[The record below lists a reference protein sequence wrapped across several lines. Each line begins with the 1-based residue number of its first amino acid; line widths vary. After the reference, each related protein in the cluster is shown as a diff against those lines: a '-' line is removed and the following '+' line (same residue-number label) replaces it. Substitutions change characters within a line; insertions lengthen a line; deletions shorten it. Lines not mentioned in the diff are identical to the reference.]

1 MILMVAYEVKLTFAF
16 AVALL
21 LLFLGFIIFVI
32 LLYNKNQINHI
43 KETQIKDIE
52 YKNSL
57 LQKEIE
63 KHKSLQSERERISH
77 DMHDDIGTGLS
88 AIKLQSEILK
98 HNIDNKSISKA
109 EIDEL
114 IKISE
119 DINLSMREILWS
131 LNSSNDNI
139 RKMIDYCKSY
149 IESYLSKTKIQFSYN
164 QQIENPE
171 QEVSAE
177 VRRNILLIVK
187 EACHNIVK
195 HSQATCVLFEAIES
209 QDSIQIS
216 IQDNGIGIQQARVDG
231 YGLTTMKSRA
241 ESIGGTFYIK
251 TAEVGSQIY
260 IQIPCIPK
268 LKSEE

>member
-1 MILMVAYEVKLTFAF
+1 MILTVAYEVKLTFAF

-43 KETQIKDIE
+43 KESQIKDIE
-52 YKNSL
+52 YKNDL

-77 DMHDDIGTGLS
+77 DMHDDIGAGLS

-114 IKISE
+114 IRISE
-119 DINLSMREILWS
+119 EINLSMREILWS
-131 LNSSNDNI
+131 LNSSNDNV
-139 RKMIDYCKSY
+139 RRMIEYCKNY
-149 IESYLSKTKIQFSYN
+149 MESYLSKTKIQFSH
-164 QQIENPE
+164 QQDIENPD

-177 VRRNILLIVK
+177 IRRNVLLIIK

-195 HSQATCVLFEAIES
+195 HSQATRVLFDAVEGQNHIE
-209 QDSIQIS
+209 ICIH
-216 IQDNGIGIQQARVDG
+216 DNGVGIQQARVDG

-241 ESIGGTFYIK
+241 ESVGGTFSICK
-251 TAEVGSQIY
+251 E
-260 IQIPCIPK
+260 
-268 LKSEE
+268 SEGTKINISFILNKE